1 MSIVVT
7 GATGHLGRHVVEQ
20 LLEKVPADQI
30 TAVVRDAE
38 KAADFA
44 ARGVK
49 IAVADYNAP
58 ETFDS
63 LLSAGDK
70 VLLISG
76 NEFDKGRVGQHKV
89 VIDAAKAA
97 GVALLA
103 YTSAPGTLTAALAD
117 DHRATEEALL
127 ASGVPYA
134 LLRNG
139 WYHENYTEN
148 LAPALEHGAVVQA
161 AGEGRVSSASRAD
174 YAAAAVAVLTGEGH
188 ENKTYELGG
197 DEAWSFA
204 EYAAELSR
212 QTGKE
217 IAYSPVSV
225 ETFIGILTGA
235 GLPEPFAAILAGVD
249 ASIEKGE
256 LVVSSGDLSRLA
268 GRPTTPIADVDR
280 GRAQGLT
287 APRPPGAPPPP
298 PVMTVWRYGHD
309 RRGRSAL
316 PSVQACGRERGG
328 ARDREAEGRAAHRT
342 AERLRGIRDV
352 GPRPPLLAAAEAR
365 RSGRDPRPPDGV
377 VPRLRGRRA
386 RRRYGAGPGPAS
398 CCGSRAGW
406 RSSRSPRRSSP
417 STGASTSGP

>member
-7 GATGHLGRHVVEQ
+7 GSTGHLGRHVVEQ
-20 LLEKVPADQI
+20 LLEKVPAEQI
-30 TAVVRDAE
+30 TAVVRDEA
-38 KAADFA
+38 KGADYA

-49 IAVADYNAP
+49 LAVADYNAP
-58 ETFDS
+58 ESFGS
-63 LLSAGDK
+63 LFSAGDK

-89 VIDAAKAA
+89 VIEAAKAA

-103 YTSAPGTLTAALAD
+103 YTSAPGSLTAALAD
-117 DHRATEEALL
+117 DHRGTEEALL
-127 ASGVPYA
+127 ASGVPFT

-148 LAPALEHGAVVQA
+148 LAPVLEHNAVVAA

-204 EYAAELSR
+204 EYAAELSK

-225 ETFIGILTGA
+225 EAYTGILTGA
-235 GLPEPFAAILAGVD
+235 GLPGPLAAVLAGVD

-256 LVVSSGDLSRLA
+256 LVVSTGDLSRLA
-268 GRPTTPIADVDR
+268 GRPTTPLADAIAVAVK
-280 GRAQGLT
+280 G
-287 APRPPGAPPPP
+287 
-298 PVMTVWRYGHD
+298 
-309 RRGRSAL
+309 
-316 PSVQACGRERGG
+316 
-328 ARDREAEGRAAHRT
+328 
-342 AERLRGIRDV
+342 
-352 GPRPPLLAAAEAR
+352 
-365 RSGRDPRPPDGV
+365 
-377 VPRLRGRRA
+377 
-386 RRRYGAGPGPAS
+386 
-398 CCGSRAGW
+398 
-406 RSSRSPRRSSP
+406 
-417 STGASTSGP
+417 

>member
-30 TAVVRDAE
+30 TAVVRDEA
-38 KAADFA
+38 KAAGFA
-44 ARGVK
+44 SRGVK
-49 IAVADYNAP
+49 IAVADYNTP
-58 ETFDS
+58 ETFGS
-63 LLSAGDK
+63 LFSAGDK

-76 NEFDKGRVGQHKV
+76 NEFDKGRVGQHTV
-89 VIDAAKAA
+89 VIEAAKAA

-117 DHRATEEALL
+117 DHRATEEVLL

-197 DEAWSFA
+197 DEAWSFS

-225 ETFIGILTGA
+225 EAFTGILAGV
-235 GLPEPFAAILAGVD
+235 GLPGPLAAILAGVD

-268 GRPTTPIADVDR
+268 GRPTTPLADAIAVAVK
-280 GRAQGLT
+280 G
-287 APRPPGAPPPP
+287 
-298 PVMTVWRYGHD
+298 
-309 RRGRSAL
+309 
-316 PSVQACGRERGG
+316 
-328 ARDREAEGRAAHRT
+328 
-342 AERLRGIRDV
+342 
-352 GPRPPLLAAAEAR
+352 
-365 RSGRDPRPPDGV
+365 
-377 VPRLRGRRA
+377 
-386 RRRYGAGPGPAS
+386 
-398 CCGSRAGW
+398 
-406 RSSRSPRRSSP
+406 
-417 STGASTSGP
+417 

>member
-20 LLEKVPADQI
+20 LLEKVPAEQI
-30 TAVVRDAE
+30 TAVVRDE
-38 KAADFA
+38 QRAAGFA

-49 IAVADYNAP
+49 LAVADYNAP

-63 LLSAGDK
+63 LFTAGDK

-76 NEFDKGRVGQHKV
+76 NEFDKGRVGQHRV

-103 YTSAPGTLTAALAD
+103 YTSAPGSLTAALAD
-117 DHRATEEALL
+117 DHRATEQALL
-127 ASGVPYA
+127 ASGLPYT

-148 LAPALEHGAVVQA
+148 LAPVLEHHAVVQA
-161 AGEGRVSSASRAD
+161 AGDGRISSASRAD

-197 DEAWSFA
+197 DETWGFA

-217 IAYSPVSV
+217 IAYTPVSV
-225 ETFIGILTGA
+225 EAFSGILAGA
-235 GLPEPFAAILAGVD
+235 GLPGPLAAILAGVD

-256 LVVSSGDLSRLA
+256 LVVPSGDLSRLT
-268 GRPTTPIADVDR
+268 GRPTTPL
-280 GRAQGLT
+280 AQAIT
-287 APRPPGAPPPP
+287 A
-298 PVMTVWRYGHD
+298 
-309 RRGRSAL
+309 AL
-316 PSVQACGRERGG
+316 KS
-328 ARDREAEGRAAHRT
+328 
-342 AERLRGIRDV
+342 
-352 GPRPPLLAAAEAR
+352 
-365 RSGRDPRPPDGV
+365 
-377 VPRLRGRRA
+377 
-386 RRRYGAGPGPAS
+386 
-398 CCGSRAGW
+398 
-406 RSSRSPRRSSP
+406 
-417 STGASTSGP
+417 

>member
-7 GATGHLGRHVVEQ
+7 GATGQLGRHVIEQ
-20 LLEKVPADQI
+20 LLEKVPADQVV
-30 TAVVRDAE
+30 AVVRDEA

-44 ARGVK
+44 TRGVRL
-49 IAVADYNAP
+49 AVADYNAP
-58 ETFDS
+58 ETFDG
-63 LLSAGDK
+63 LFSAGDK

-89 VIDAAKAA
+89 VIEAARAA

-103 YTSAPGTLTAALAD
+103 YTSANGSLTAALAD
-117 DHRATEEALL
+117 DHRGTEEAVL

-148 LAPALEHGAVVQA
+148 LAPVLEHNAVVAA
-161 AGEGRVSSASRAD
+161 AGAGRVSSASRAD

-217 IAYSPVSV
+217 IAYNAVTT
-225 ETFIGILTGA
+225 EALIGILTGA
-235 GLPEPFAAILAGVD
+235 GLPEPLAAILAGVD

-256 LVVSSGDLSRLA
+256 LVVSTGDLSRLA
-268 GRPTTPIADVDR
+268 GRPTTPLSEAI
-280 GRAQGLT
+280 T
-287 APRPPGAPPPP
+287 A
-298 PVMTVWRYGHD
+298 
-309 RRGRSAL
+309 AL
-316 PSVQACGRERGG
+316 KG
-328 ARDREAEGRAAHRT
+328 
-342 AERLRGIRDV
+342 
-352 GPRPPLLAAAEAR
+352 
-365 RSGRDPRPPDGV
+365 
-377 VPRLRGRRA
+377 
-386 RRRYGAGPGPAS
+386 
-398 CCGSRAGW
+398 
-406 RSSRSPRRSSP
+406 
-417 STGASTSGP
+417 

>member
-20 LLEKVPADQI
+20 LLEKVPAEQI
-30 TAVVRDAE
+30 TAVVRNE
-38 KAADFA
+38 TKAADLA

-49 IAVADYNAP
+49 LAIADYNAP
-58 ETFDS
+58 ETFDG
-63 LLSAGDK
+63 LFAAGDK

-76 NEFDKGRVGQHKV
+76 NEFDKGRPQQHQI

-103 YTSAPGTLTAALAD
+103 YTSAPGSLTAALAD
-117 DHRATEEALL
+117 DHRATEQALT

-139 WYHENYTEN
+139 WYHENYTEQ
-148 LAPALEHGAVVQA
+148 LAPVLEHNAVVAA

-188 ENKTYELGG
+188 EGKTYELGG
-197 DEAWSFA
+197 DEAWGFA

-217 IAYSPVSV
+217 IVYNPVSV
-225 ETFIGILTGA
+225 EAYTGILTGA
-235 GLPEPFAAILAGVD
+235 GLPAPLAAVLAGVD

-268 GRPTTPIADVDR
+268 GRPTTPLSEAI
-280 GRAQGLT
+280 T
-287 APRPPGAPPPP
+287 A
-298 PVMTVWRYGHD
+298 
-309 RRGRSAL
+309 AL
-316 PSVQACGRERGG
+316 KG
-328 ARDREAEGRAAHRT
+328 
-342 AERLRGIRDV
+342 
-352 GPRPPLLAAAEAR
+352 
-365 RSGRDPRPPDGV
+365 
-377 VPRLRGRRA
+377 
-386 RRRYGAGPGPAS
+386 
-398 CCGSRAGW
+398 
-406 RSSRSPRRSSP
+406 
-417 STGASTSGP
+417 